1 LPRQVLFGHC
11 PATIYPRLFPAG
23 RSHI

>member
-11 PATIYPRLFPAG
+11 PATIHPRLFPAG